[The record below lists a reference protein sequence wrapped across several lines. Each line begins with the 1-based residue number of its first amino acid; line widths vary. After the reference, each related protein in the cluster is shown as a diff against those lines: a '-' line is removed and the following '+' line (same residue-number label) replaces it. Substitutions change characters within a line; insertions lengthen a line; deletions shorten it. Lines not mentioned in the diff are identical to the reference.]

1 LFRKK
6 ILPLKNTLLD
16 HHHRR
21 FEVLEA
27 CGGTIILQASVKSF
41 CCHKNPCFLFQTCSL
56 RFFFFAEHP
65 SGAVVSTEGELD
77 VQEHDENEEDE
88 NGELGEDEE
97 DEAEDDEVEDDDDED
112 DPGKDEV

>member
-1 LFRKK
+1 
-6 ILPLKNTLLD
+6 
-16 HHHRR
+16 
-21 FEVLEA
+21 
-27 CGGTIILQASVKSF
+27 LQASGKSF
-41 CCHKNPCFLFQTCSL
+41 CCHKNPYFLFQTCSL

-97 DEAEDDEVEDDDDED
+97 DDEVEEEDDED

>member
-1 LFRKK
+1 MRWHYHF
-6 ILPLKNTLLD
+6 
-16 HHHRR
+16 
-21 FEVLEA
+21 A
-27 CGGTIILQASVKSF
+27 SF
-41 CCHKNPCFLFQTCSL
+41 CKVLLLPRESLFPFSDLQPS
-56 RFFFFAEHP
+56 FFYFAEHP

-88 NGELGEDEE
+88 NGELGEDE